1 MWACGPD
8 GLVRIDPATN
18 EIVATVDLHAAL
30 VVSRIAYGA
39 GSVWAFATAS
49 VGPDLV
55 VRIDPATNAITA
67 TIELHRTA
75 GTMAF
80 GFDALWV
87 TSPADDRL
95 LRIDPA
101 TNAVEEWS
109 DGVEGAGLV
118 AVGADALWVSLLFEE
133 GSQATRMT

>member
-1 MWACGPD
+1 MSSAPTSAVVPD
-8 GLVRIDPATN
+8 N
-18 EIVATVDLHAAL
+18 
-30 VVSRIAYGA
+30 
-39 GSVWAFATAS
+39 
-49 VGPDLV
+49 V
-55 VRIDPATNAITA
+55 VRIDPVTNAVTA
-67 TIELHRTA
+67 TIPLGRSA
-75 GTMAF
+75 AMMAF